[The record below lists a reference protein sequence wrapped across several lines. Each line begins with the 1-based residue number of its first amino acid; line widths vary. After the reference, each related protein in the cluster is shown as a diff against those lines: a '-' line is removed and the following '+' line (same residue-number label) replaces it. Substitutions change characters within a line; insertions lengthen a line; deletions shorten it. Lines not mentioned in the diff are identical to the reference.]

1 MMIETNVNL
10 KHKKWSDC
18 VKLLNE
24 LTTIYNDHVKLS
36 DLLVAEKSE
45 KYDYALVAEHIR
57 KQEDIDEDFI
67 RYFNDALTDYVKDVN
82 KETEETE

>member
-1 MMIETNVNL
+1 MIETNVNL

-45 KYDYALVAEHIR
+45 KYDYTLIAEHIR